1 MGAFQNKIS
10 KGVKSGPLNQFSG
23 LPSALWPSWMYHPT
37 CSSCATTEG
46 PPWTSPR
53 WTKPRNSQNPS
64 NLFAPCQNRI
74 NGINCQQQILASKQS
89 HITSTANPTE
99 SSGSASIGKL
109 CTAADSMTCG
119 LPGARQPGNFAQHTT
134 VEFISGAAALE
145 SRQGSL

>member
-1 MGAFQNKIS
+1 
-10 KGVKSGPLNQFSG
+10 
-23 LPSALWPSWMYHPT
+23 MYQCCFELRYQHVPFET
-37 CSSCATTEG
+37 QTEG
-46 PPWTSPR
+46 PPWTESPR

-64 NLFAPCQNRI
+64 NLFAPCQKNRI
-74 NGINCQQQILASKQS
+74 NGINCQQQILAPKQS

-109 CTAADSMTCG
+109 CAAADSMTCG

-134 VEFISGAAALE
+134 VEFMSGAAALE